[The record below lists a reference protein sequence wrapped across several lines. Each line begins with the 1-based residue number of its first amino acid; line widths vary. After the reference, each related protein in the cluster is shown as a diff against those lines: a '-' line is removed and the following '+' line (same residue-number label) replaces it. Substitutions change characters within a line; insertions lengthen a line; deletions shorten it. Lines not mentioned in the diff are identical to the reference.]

1 MKRWVLLLSLAA
13 SLAQAGLA
21 PNASCIAPAKPGGG
35 FDLTCQLVR
44 DSLQVSGMTRSP
56 MGITYQPG
64 GIGALAF
71 KNVVTHNAADGAT
84 VIAFS
89 SGSLLNLAQGRFG
102 PYTTANVHW
111 LYSLGMDYGVIAV
124 RQNAPYK
131 NLAQLVAALNEA
143 PQKMIFGAG
152 GSIGSQDWFKA
163 ALLARAAGISH
174 KTMRFVAFE
183 GGGEALSALNGE
195 HVHVLA
201 GDAAEVGQQIDRGA
215 KVRILAVLAD
225 KRLPGRWAHVPTA
238 KEQGYDIH
246 WPILRGVYMG
256 PDVGEVQRKAWVDA
270 LSRATAHP
278 QFDTLLA
285 RSGLEKKT
293 LTGAALAQ
301 WVQLQTLQYQQ
312 LAQEFGLLR

>member
-71 KNVVTHNAADGAT
+71 KNVVTHNAADGAA

-111 LYSLGMDYGVIAV
+111 LYSVGMDYGVIAV

-256 PDVGEVQRKAWVDA
+256 PDVGEAQRKAWVDA
-270 LSRATAHP
+270 LSRATVHP

-301 WVQLQTLQYQQ
+301 WIQLQTLQYQQ

>member
-44 DSLQVSGMTRSP
+44 DSLQASGMTRSP

-71 KNVVTHNAADGAT
+71 KNVVTHNAADGAA

-246 WPILRGVYMG
+246 WPILRGVYIG

-278 QFDTLLA
+278 QFDTLLM

-301 WVQLQTLQYQQ
+301 WIQLQTLQYQQ

>member
-1 MKRWVLLLSLAA
+1 MKRFVLLLSLAA

-44 DSLQVSGMTRSP
+44 DSLQASGMTRNP
-56 MGITYQPG
+56 LGITYQPG

-71 KNVVTHNAADGAT
+71 KSATTQNRADGTA

-102 PYTTANVHW
+102 PYTAADVRW
-111 LYSLGMDYGVIAV
+111 LYSVGMDYGVIAV

-201 GDAAEVGQQIDRGA
+201 GDAAEVGQQMDRGV

-225 KRLPGRWAHVPTA
+225 KRLPGRWAQVPTA
-238 KEQGYDIH
+238 KEQGYDIR

-293 LTGAALAQ
+293 LTGPALEQ
-301 WVQLQTLQYQQ
+301 LIQLQITEYQQ
-312 LAQEFGLLR
+312 LAKDFGLLR